1 MNVDIK
7 IHFNNH
13 SYAQVEADHSIIREM
28 TEYFSFEVE
37 GARFSPKYK
46 YSGWDGRI
54 RLMGSGG
61 ELPVGLVNISTKFA
75 ANMGYTVWIDPALNP
90 EPQLS
95 RNEFNEWLSSKE
107 IYSGSNRITPHWYQS
122 DSVFHA
128 INNRRGVLN
137 LPTSAGKSLI
147 QALISRWYC
156 ENYEGKVLIIVPTT
170 ALVTQM
176 RDDFV
181 DYRLFPAQAINL
193 LGGGAKNAR
202 FNNPD
207 ALITVSTWQTA
218 CKQSPE
224 WFSQFGLLE
233 VDECH
238 LATGTNISKI
248 IKQLTHCEYKFGLSG
263 SLRDGKT
270 NLMQYVGLFGEIF
283 RPVDTAKLMEDG
295 QVAQLEIKSVLLRY
309 PDQECEAVCGLEYQQ
324 EVKYITTHKKRNKWV
339 CSLAT
344 KLASRNENVLVLF
357 RLTAHGKM
365 MFETLQ
371 SMYDP
376 KKIHFIAGETD
387 TEVRNALR
395 GVAEDET
402 GLIIVASLGV
412 MSTGVSIKQLHHL
425 IFSHGTKSKV
435 LVLQSIGRVLRK
447 HGNKAKAIVW
457 DLVDNFGV
465 KSKSSKSKNP
475 YRKINYA
482 FKHGL
487 ERISRYN
494 QEKFDYTMVKVEL

>member
-1 MNVDIK
+1 MIDINVRFHDY
-7 IHFNNH
+7 
-13 SYAQVEADHSIIREM
+13 SYAMVEADFGIISELRD
-28 TEYFSFEVE
+28 YFSFEQE
-37 GARFSPKYK
+37 GFRFNPKYK
-46 YSGWDGRI
+46 YGAWDGKI
-54 RLMGSGG
+54 RLMGTDGS
-61 ELPVGLVNISTKFA
+61 LPWGLVNLVKKFA
-75 ANMGYTVWIDPALNP
+75 DNMSYTCTIDDRLNYTPQLTRKEFDEWID
-90 EPQLS
+90 
-95 RNEFNEWLSSKE
+95 SKE
-107 IYSGSNRITPHWYQS
+107 IYSGNTTIKPHWYQA

-181 DYRLFPAQAINL
+181 DYRLFPSQAINL

-295 QVAQLEIKSVLLRY
+295 QVTELDIKSVILRY
-309 PDQECEAVCGLEYQQ
+309 NDQECIDCQNLDYQQ
-324 EVKYITTHKKRNKWV
+324 EIKYITNHKKRNKWV
-339 CSLAT
+339 CNLAG
-344 KLASRNENVLVLF
+344 KLASRDENVLVLF
-357 RLTAHGKM
+357 KLTAHGKALY
-365 MFETLQ
+365 EALRAVHG
-371 SMYDP
+371 D
-376 KKIHFIAGETD
+376 KVHFIAGETGTD
-387 TEVRNALR
+387 VRNDLR
-395 GVAEDET
+395 GTAENES
-402 GLIIVASLGV
+402 GLIIVASYGV
-412 MSTGVSIKQLHHL
+412 MSTGISIKRLHHL
-425 IFSHGTKSKV
+425 VFAHPVKSKV
-435 LVLQSIGRVLRK
+435 IVLQSIGRVLRK
-447 HGNKAKAIVW
+447 HDSKDKSICW
-457 DLVDNFGV
+457 DIVDNLGV
-465 KSKSSKSKNP
+465 KSKSSRAKNP
-475 YRKINYA
+475 YKKLNYA

-487 ERISRYN
+487 ERIQRYN
-494 QEKFDYTMVKVEL
+494 QEKFNYNMLKVDL